1 MAKKEQRNVRIV
13 FLGGIGEIGKNM
25 TAIEYKDNIL
35 VVDAGMS
42 FPSMDEMP
50 GIDFVIPD
58 YKYLL
63 NNKEKVKGIVITH
76 GHEDHI
82 GAIPF
87 LLRDINV
94 PVYGSKFTLGLV
106 EHKLRERKLKAEK
119 LVEATDGMRQ
129 QIGCFNVEFVTVTH
143 SIAGAFALSI
153 DTPQGKIF
161 HTGDFKV
168 DYTPVDGK
176 TINLARIAEIGKEG
190 VTLLMQDSTNVERPG
205 FSMSETNVGANLD
218 SVFAANIGRRL
229 IVATFASNIHRVQQI
244 INCAVKYGRRVAF
257 SGRSMINIAEIGMKL
272 KELHCPPDTIV
283 DIEKIDGIPFD
294 KLCIISTGTQ
304 GEPMS
309 ALSRMA
315 AGDFK
320 KVKITSSDTVILS
333 SSPIPGNEKMIYN
346 VINNLYRL
354 GAQVV
359 YQSLAEVHVSGHA
372 CKEELK
378 LMYSLVHPKY
388 FMPVHGEYRHLKQH
402 AELIEG
408 LGLPAA
414 NILIPDLGSVIGLSK
429 KGLVREEKISAG
441 SILIDGS
448 VVSEN
453 SDVVLRDRKH
463 LAEDGFVVAMIT
475 LSPAEDEKYAAP
487 FVIVRGLNVSDK
499 IEEEIIASLNGLLQR
514 GEWQKMDIVDFKQ
527 VIRKSIAKILFS
539 RVKKKPMVLPI
550 VIEN

>member
-1 MAKKEQRNVRIV
+1 
-13 FLGGIGEIGKNM
+13 
-25 TAIEYKDNIL
+25 
-35 VVDAGMS
+35 
-42 FPSMDEMP
+42 
-50 GIDFVIPD
+50 
-58 YKYLL
+58 
-63 NNKEKVKGIVITH
+63 
-76 GHEDHI
+76 
-82 GAIPF
+82 
-87 LLRDINV
+87 
-94 PVYGSKFTLGLV
+94 
-106 EHKLRERKLKAEK
+106 
-119 LVEATDGMRQ
+119 
-129 QIGCFNVEFVTVTH
+129 
-143 SIAGAFALSI
+143 
-153 DTPQGKIF
+153 
-161 HTGDFKV
+161 
-168 DYTPVDGK
+168 
-176 TINLARIAEIGKEG
+176 
-190 VTLLMQDSTNVERPG
+190 
-205 FSMSETNVGANLD
+205 
-218 SVFAANIGRRL
+218 
-229 IVATFASNIHRVQQI
+229 
-244 INCAVKYGRRVAF
+244 
-257 SGRSMINIAEIGMKL
+257 
-272 KELHCPPDTIV
+272 
-283 DIEKIDGIPFD
+283 
-294 KLCIISTGTQ
+294 
-304 GEPMS
+304 MS

-320 KVKITSSDTVILS
+320 KVKITASDTVILS

-408 LGLPAA
+408 LGLPSA
-414 NILIPDLGSVIGLSK
+414 NMLIPDLGSVIGLSK
-429 KGLVREEKISAG
+429 KGLVREERIPAG

-514 GEWQKMDIVDFKQ
+514 GEWQRMDIVDFKQ
-527 VIRKSIAKILFS
+527 LIRKSIAKILFT